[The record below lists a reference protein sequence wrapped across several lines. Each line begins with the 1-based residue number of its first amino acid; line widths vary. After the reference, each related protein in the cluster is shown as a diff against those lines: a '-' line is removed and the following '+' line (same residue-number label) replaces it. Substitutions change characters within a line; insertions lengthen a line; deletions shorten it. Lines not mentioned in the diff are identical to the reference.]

1 MKLTKLGQGIREQ
14 NLERG
19 QEAEH
24 KNETSEEG
32 WGRTPMGEENKENVL
47 ENGDEDRKDIEITSI
62 NNLPD
67 STTGTIETTEER
79 ERLMKMKPKL
89 RKEII

>member
-19 QEAEH
+19 QEAED
-24 KNETSEEG
+24 KNETSEEER
-32 WGRTPMGEENKENVL
+32 GRTLMGEENKENVL
-47 ENGDEDRKDIEITSI
+47 ENDDEDRKDIEITSI

-67 STTGTIETTEER
+67 FTTGTIETIEER